1 MSLKRLRQLE
11 FEGQNTEKGRATKKK
26 RSRELYEWLNVH
38 SIIYKAKSPDAGQ
51 SATSREKHNYES
63 CKANYPRAHKGQG
76 VI

>member
-11 FEGQNTEKGRATKKK
+11 FEGQNTEKGRDPKKK

-38 SIIYKAKSPDAGQ
+38 LIRYKVK
-51 SATSREKHNYES
+51 TSREKNNYES

-76 VI
+76 II